1 MTVKEVMMNDTK
13 RKRHAK
19 GFFGKIVKWIDAELL
34 GHPSLL
40 NQFFMHSVLIGYAA
54 QMSTQKSEM
63 EMKLKLVKLNGCLL
77 TLIKNGDAEAAA
89 DANRK
94 KHGKRNQE
102 DEKSIRLGRFEGHNK
117 NILEYSVLNGEIGN
131 NLQIIKQGAKSE
143 FTFST

>member
-1 MTVKEVMMNDTK
+1 
-13 RKRHAK
+13 
-19 GFFGKIVKWIDAELL
+19 
-34 GHPSLL
+34 
-40 NQFFMHSVLIGYAA
+40 
-54 QMSTQKSEM
+54 MSTQKSEM

-77 TLIKNGDAEAAA
+77 TLIKNGEAAA
-89 DANRK
+89 DANSK

-102 DEKSIRLGRFEGHNK
+102 DEKSIRLGRFEGHNM